1 MRLHEACCFS
11 MMSNNV
17 PDALEAMGQPP
28 VDLSMSSRAPIGASL
43 RVSRAQLTRNLLLQ
57 AKVTGRF

>member
-1 MRLHEACCFS
+1 MRPHETRFLS
-11 MMSNNV
+11 MMRTNV
-17 PDALEAMGQPP
+17 PAALDAMGQPP
-28 VDLSMSSRAPIGASL
+28 VDLMMSSRAPIGASP